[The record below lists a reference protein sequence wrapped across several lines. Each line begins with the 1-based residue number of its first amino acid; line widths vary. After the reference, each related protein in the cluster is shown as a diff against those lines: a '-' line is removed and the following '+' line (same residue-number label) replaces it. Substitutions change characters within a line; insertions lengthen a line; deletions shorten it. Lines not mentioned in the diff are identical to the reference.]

1 MDFKVDTSHS
11 DILGSQRYCASR
23 EAANGVIEFWQPS
36 PLRSFDKMPSSP
48 YVLALRDKIGH
59 ELLMIQSVSVML
71 FDEGRLMVA
80 QHRDTGLWVTIGGA
94 IEPDEAPADAAVR
107 ECWEETGLLVEPT
120 RVLGVFGGPE
130 FRILYANGDVAS
142 YTVTVFEVQRVE
154 GEPCPDGLEVIAL
167 RFVSRDEAA
176 ALPMSAATRAMVT
189 RAFER
194 SVKPFFAP
202 ATWKPP
208 NGHR

>member
-1 MDFKVDTSHS
+1 
-11 DILGSQRYCASR
+11 
-23 EAANGVIEFWQPS
+23 
-36 PLRSFDKMPSSP
+36 MPSSP

-59 ELLMIQSVSVML
+59 GLLMLHSVSVML
-71 FDEGRLMVA
+71 FDEGRLMMA

-120 RVLGVFGGPE
+120 EMLGVFGGPE
-130 FRILYANGDVAS
+130 FRILYPNRDVAS

-154 GEPCPDGLEVIAL
+154 GEPRPDGLEVVAL
-167 RFVSRDEAA
+167 RFVSRDQAA
-176 ALPMSAATRAMVT
+176 ALPMSAATRLVVT

-194 SVKPFFAP
+194 RLKPFFAP

-208 NGHR
+208 NDHG

>member
-1 MDFKVDTSHS
+1 
-11 DILGSQRYCASR
+11 
-23 EAANGVIEFWQPS
+23 
-36 PLRSFDKMPSSP
+36 MPSSP

-59 ELLMIQSVSVML
+59 ELLMLHSVSVIL
-71 FDEGRLMVA
+71 FDEGRLMLA

-94 IEPDEAPADAAVR
+94 MEPDEAPADAAVR

-120 RVLGVFGGPE
+120 GILGVFGGPE
-130 FRILYANGDVAS
+130 FRILYPNRDVAS
-142 YTVTVFEVQRVE
+142 YTVTVFEVRRVD
-154 GEPCPDGLEVIAL
+154 GEPCPDGLEVVAL

-176 ALPMSAATRAMVT
+176 GLAMSAATRLMVA

-194 SVKPFFAP
+194 RPKPFFAP

-208 NGHR
+208 NDRR